1 MEVFNVTVANIHCED
16 CKQSIIKA
24 LSEYFQITEHITEI
38 NASKDKLIATVKVID
53 DTELTILTNKGI
65 LNPKLQKTILNDI
78 EDLGFVIKDYLLHDV
93 LETQAL
99 HTKYKN
105 HKALLGKIIPWIGNK
120 GSKAHLEHCA
130 KCRDEKLTAFSS
142 SSSSSDDDDK
152 SELTKVVAM
161 NPLEYRAVFTIGGMT
176 CSACAQTVCEAIKE
190 SLVKSPGLIQNNNN
204 NDQDDGDKFSVDPVT
219 NTAIAIIPNKQIA
232 NTIINNIRDS
242 GYSATLV
249 ELLPVERETK
259 YRVSAAIGGI
269 TCAACASSIT
279 NSVSNLSFVVE
290 SAISVVSKSG
300 VFILD
305 SDEQA
310 KIDELQESI
319 ENCGFDFELVDIK
332 SINHATTKKQSRT
345 INLKISGM
353 FCEHCPEEINEILN
367 KHGNAITIED
377 PITLNHP
384 FVKFTYIPSPPSLTI
399 RSVLEQIKNA
409 GNFEVE
415 IIEAI
420 SLDEHLRRIA
430 RLETIKIAYRLILT
444 TILAIPT
451 FVFGIVGMSLL
462 PKSNGFR
469 QWLDKPLWVGNVSRM
484 TWVLFFLS
492 TPVYFFAADI
502 FHLKAMKEIRT
513 LWKKHVP
520 WKRRLFRFG
529 SMNLL
534 MCLGTSV
541 AYFAS
546 IALLGLAAHSQK
558 MGHAFTTTYFDSV
571 VFLTFFLLIGRLLE
585 SFSKSKTAE
594 AITKLGSLKSN
605 SATLLTKKNENEYGD
620 DLKTDLKL
628 LEVGDF
634 IRIVPGESPPV
645 DCIIVQG
652 KTDFDESA
660 LTGESVPVEHTV
672 GEQVFAGTV
681 NKGPQSIIAKLSALD
696 GTSLLDQIVNTVR
709 DGQMRRAPIER
720 TADILTGYF
729 VPVITALAIITWII
743 WLSLGYSGALPDSY
757 LDIDLG
763 GWAVWSL
770 EFAISVFVIA
780 CPCGIGLAAPTALFV
795 GAGLAAKNGI
805 LARGGGSAFQ
815 EGSKVNVVCFDKTGT
830 LTMGGEP
837 KVTNFAIHQDKSIKE
852 FAMQMAKDLE
862 VSSSHPLAIAV
873 KNFIDDISYK
883 KKINIGR
890 VKVPEVEEIPGKGLK
905 GDVIIDDDEDNDSNW
920 KNLQPTKVLLGN
932 ETLMIEN
939 KVQFT
944 SQQKRLLNEWKI
956 QGKSVIIVSIQCLN
970 FFKTENFIPILLMG
984 ARDEIRPEAKNVILQ
999 LKKEGITTWMIS
1011 GDNSITAN
1019 AIAKELGID
1028 NVVAEVL
1035 PEEKAE
1041 KIKWIKRTNYIK
1053 NKEPTIAMVGDGI
1066 NDAPALST
1074 ADVGIALASG
1084 SDLALTSSDFVLL
1097 APKHP
1102 LIALLTLFKLSRTV
1116 FNRVRFNFGWA
1127 LIYNM
1132 IGVPIS
1138 AGVIYPYNNSRLSPV
1153 WASAAMAASSISV
1166 VLSSLALKFF
1176 RKPKVVTEQSKTLGD
1191 IEAIEEKF

>member
-1 MEVFNVTVANIHCED
+1 MEVFNVTVSNIHCED
-16 CKQSIIKA
+16 CRQSIITS
-24 LSEYFQITEHITEI
+24 LSDIFQISDHVPEL
-38 NASKDKLIATVKVID
+38 NAPGDNPFAIVRIID
-53 DTELTILTNKGI
+53 DAELNILAAKGSI
-65 LNPKLQKTILNDI
+65 NSQLQKIVLAKL
-78 EDLGFVIKDYLLHDV
+78 EDLGFIIKDYSLHDV
-93 LETQAL
+93 QETQYL
-99 HTKYKN
+99 HTKYKT
-105 HKALLGKIIPWIGNK
+105 HQKLLSKYIPWLGHTVERK
-120 GSKAHLEHCA
+120 HLEHCT
-130 KCRDEKLTAFSS
+130 KCRDEKKTT
-142 SSSSSDDDDK
+142 SDAD
-152 SELTKVVAM
+152 SELTKVVTM

-176 CSACAQTVCEAIKE
+176 CSACAQTVSQAFSE
-190 SLVKSPGLIQNNNN
+190 SLIKTQNNE
-204 NDQDDGDKFSVDPVT
+204 DDEAKFSVDPVS

-232 NTIINNIRDS
+232 NNIIANVRES

-259 YRVSAAIGGI
+259 YRVNAAIGGI
-269 TCAACASSIT
+269 SCAACASSIT
-279 NSVSNLSFVVE
+279 NAVSNLSFVVE
-290 SAISVVSKSG
+290 SAISIVSKSG
-300 VFILD
+300 IFILD
-305 SDEQA
+305 TD
-310 KIDELQESI
+310 QESKLNELKDAI
-319 ENCGFDFELVDIK
+319 ENCGFDFELVEIK
-332 SINHATTKKQSRT
+332 KVNHATTKKQSRT
-345 INLKISGM
+345 VNLKVSGM

-367 KHGNAITIED
+367 SHGNAIVIDD
-377 PITLNHP
+377 PITLDHP
-384 FVKFTYIPSPPSLTI
+384 YVKFTYIPSPPNLTI
-399 RSVLEQIKNA
+399 RSVLQEIKDA
-409 GNFEVE
+409 GKFEVE
-415 IIEAI
+415 IIEAV

-430 RLETIKIAYRLILT
+430 RLETLKIAYRLAIT
-444 TILAIPT
+444 TVLAIPT
-451 FVFGIVGMSLL
+451 FVFGIVGMSFLK
-462 PKSNGFR
+462 KSNGFR
-469 QWLDKPLWVGNVSRM
+469 QWLDEALWTGNVSRM
-484 TWVLFFLS
+484 TWILFFLS

-502 FHLKAMKEIRT
+502 FHIKAIKEIRT

-534 MCLGTSV
+534 MSLGTSV

-585 SFSKSKTAE
+585 AFSKSKTAE
-594 AITKLGSLKSN
+594 AITNLGSLKPS
-605 SATLLTKKNENEYGD
+605 SATLLTKLGENEYGD
-620 DLKTDLKL
+620 DVKTDLKL

-660 LTGESVPVEHTV
+660 LTGESIPVEHTV
-672 GEQVFAGTV
+672 GEQIFAGTV

-696 GTSLLDQIVNTVR
+696 GTSLLDHIVNTVR

-720 TADILTGYF
+720 AADVLTGYF
-729 VPVITALAIITWII
+729 VPLITLLAIITWIV

-757 LDIDLG
+757 LDIDIG
-763 GWAVWSL
+763 GWAIWSL

-815 EGSKVNVVCFDKTGT
+815 EGSRVNVVCFDKTGT

-837 KVTNFAIHQDKSIKE
+837 KVTNYAIYQDKVIKQ
-852 FAMQMAKDLE
+852 FALQVAKDLE
-862 VSSSHPLAIAV
+862 ITSSHPLAIAV
-873 KNFIDDISYK
+873 KAFIEEVSIDQNVK
-883 KKINIGR
+883 LGR

-905 GDVIIDDDEDNDSNW
+905 GDIIIDQDDSDAKNW
-920 KNLQPTKVLLGN
+920 NKFKPSKVLLGN
-932 ETLMIEN
+932 ESLMTES
-939 KVQFT
+939 KAQFT

-956 QGKSVIIVSIQCLN
+956 QGKSVVIVGLQCFE
-970 FFKTENFIPILLMG
+970 FFKTDNFIPVLLMA
-984 ARDEIRPEAKNVILQ
+984 ARDEIRPEAKNVIKL
-999 LKKEGITTWMIS
+999 LKNEGITTWMIS

-1041 KIKWIKRTNYIK
+1041 KIKWIKRTNYDNK
-1053 NKEPTIAMVGDGI
+1053 KEPIVAMVGDGI

-1102 LIALLTLFKLSRTV
+1102 LITLLTLLKLSKTV
-1116 FNRVRFNFGWA
+1116 FNRVRFNFVWA
-1127 LIYNM
+1127 IVYNC
-1132 IGVPIS
+1132 IGIPIA
-1138 AGVIYPYNNSRLSPV
+1138 AGVIYPYKNSRLSPV

-1166 VLSSLALKFF
+1166 VLSSLALRLFK
-1176 RKPKVVTEQSKTLGD
+1176 KPKVVSEQSKNAELNQK
-1191 IEAIEEKF
+1191 ALEENF